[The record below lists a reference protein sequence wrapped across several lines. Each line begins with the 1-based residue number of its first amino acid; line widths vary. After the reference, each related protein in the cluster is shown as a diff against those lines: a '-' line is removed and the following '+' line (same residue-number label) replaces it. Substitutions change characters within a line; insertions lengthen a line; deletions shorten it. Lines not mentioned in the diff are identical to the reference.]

1 MGHHQDHSHEGRA
14 HGNNSRS
21 ALTISLIITAGIM
34 VLEFFGGLFTNS
46 LALLSDAGHMLSDT
60 TSLGLSLFATVLA
73 LRPSSPKKTYG
84 FYRFEILAAFFNG
97 LTLFVIAGFIVW
109 EAYERFSQPPVV
121 NSVYMIGIAGIGLLA
136 NLLSAGALTKGG
148 NMEKSINL
156 RSAYLHILG
165 DALGSV
171 GAIIA
176 GLLMYFFS
184 WYTADP
190 IISVIVALLILRSAW
205 VVIDESVNILLEGT
219 PPTINWEEVKASLHT
234 IDGVRDVH
242 DLHIWTITSGLD
254 SMTCHLLIEGNKDP
268 QAILQEAIGLIRDRF
283 QINHTTI
290 QLETANFNHEAC
302 LPLGRFDSTGH
313 GKGNPESSTGG
324 G

>member
-1 MGHHQDHSHEGRA
+1 MGHHHSQSGHTPEK
-14 HGNNSRS
+14 NNLA
-21 ALTISLIITAGIM
+21 ALTASLIITAGIM

-60 TSLGLSLFATVLA
+60 TALGLSLFAAVLA
-73 LRPSSPKKTYG
+73 LKPPSPQKTYG

-97 LTLFVIAGFIVW
+97 VTLFVIAGFIVW
-109 EAYERFSQPPVV
+109 EAYERLWAPPLV
-121 NSVYMIGIAGIGLLA
+121 NSGYMIGIAGIGLLA
-136 NLLSAGALTKGG
+136 NLVSARVLTWKGDMG
-148 NMEKSINL
+148 QSINL

-184 WYTADP
+184 WYWADP
-190 IISVIVALLILRSAW
+190 VISVIVALLILRSAW
-205 VVIDESVNILLEGT
+205 VVINESVNILLEGT
-219 PPTINWEEVKASLHT
+219 PPTINWEEVKESLRT

-242 DLHIWTITSGLD
+242 DLHIWTITSGLA
-254 SMTCHLLIEGNKDP
+254 SLTCHLVIEADKDP
-268 QAILQEAIGLIRDRF
+268 QAILQTAICTIRDQF

-290 QLETANFNHEAC
+290 QIETADFNHPSC
-302 LPLGRFDSTGH
+302 LP
-313 GKGNPESSTGG
+313 
-324 G
+324 